1 VVYGEG
7 VCVVGMIES
16 VGLSAEMEVGVTL
29 SLALEVYTCTNYC
42 SHLLADSNIPRDKSP
57 SPSTGG

>member
-29 SLALEVYTCTNYC
+29 SLALEVYT
-42 SHLLADSNIPRDKSP
+42 SP